1 MIKLVH
7 ASEVPWFGIVKL
19 AASNNSSQVTSDA
32 WTSLIIAVVV
42 LLSSVMIIEKA
53 MTKIIA
59 SAPEFDTSINQS
71 INYRNEESEE
81 EQE

>member
-1 MIKLVH
+1 
-7 ASEVPWFGIVKL
+7 
-19 AASNNSSQVTSDA
+19 
-32 WTSLIIAVVV
+32 
-42 LLSSVMIIEKA
+42 MIIEKA